1 MEQKHIVLSA
11 LSVGVGVG
19 VGIGLASGKT
29 VSKWRGDASDGIN
42 SETMEQ
48 ELLRQVI
55 DGRDSGVTFD
65 QFPYYLRSLFL
76 SLVFYLF
83 KYQYFVIALAN
94 TEIWLNM
101 YGTTELL
108 KILLTIIAHWWL
120 LYVCINDCF

>member
-1 MEQKHIVLSA
+1 MIIMEQKHIVLSA
-11 LSVGVGVG
+11 LSVGVG

-76 SLVFYLF
+76 SLICYLF
-83 KYQYFVIALAN
+83 KNQYFVIALAN
-94 TEIWLNM
+94 TEI
-101 YGTTELL
+101 
-108 KILLTIIAHWWL
+108 
-120 LYVCINDCF
+120 

>member
-108 KILLTIIAHWWL
+108 KILLNHHRTLMTLICM
-120 LYVCINDCF
+120 Y

>member
-11 LSVGVGVG
+11 LSVGVG

-29 VSKWRGDASDGIN
+29 VSKWRGEASDGVN
-42 SETMEQ
+42 SETMSQ

-76 SLVFYLF
+76 SPFLF
-83 KYQYFVIALAN
+83 FFQISIF
-94 TEIWLNM
+94 
-101 YGTTELL
+101 
-108 KILLTIIAHWWL
+108 
-120 LYVCINDCF
+120 CDCTRKSSDTRKVQTNC